1 MLLVC
6 NLIVETRCILL
17 EADDFDARNKPDFN
31 VRNESRLKLIA
42 AHEHSYFA
50 FSLKNERDLSNE
62 FSKQILLHA
71 DSHTPGYLRRYDSV
85 GYGIVFRNYL
95 YRPTR
100 SQRERLKFFQNSTFP
115 PFLLRHKFDLEVEEV
130 REKRASAR
138 TKSKL

>member
-1 MLLVC
+1 MLHVC

-17 EADDFDARNKPDFN
+17 EADEFDARNKPDFN

-71 DSHTPGYLRRYDSV
+71 
-85 GYGIVFRNYL
+85 
-95 YRPTR
+95 
-100 SQRERLKFFQNSTFP
+100 NSYAPLAILDVTI
-115 PFLLRHKFDLEVEEV
+115 L
-130 REKRASAR
+130 
-138 TKSKL
+138 

>member
-17 EADDFDARNKPDFN
+17 EADDFDARNKPAFN

-62 FSKQILLHA
+62 FSKQILLHV
-71 DSHTPGYLRRYDSV
+71 DSHTPV
-85 GYGIVFRNYL
+85 AI
-95 YRPTR
+95 
-100 SQRERLKFFQNSTFP
+100 
-115 PFLLRHKFDLEVEEV
+115 FDVTIL
-130 REKRASAR
+130 
-138 TKSKL
+138 